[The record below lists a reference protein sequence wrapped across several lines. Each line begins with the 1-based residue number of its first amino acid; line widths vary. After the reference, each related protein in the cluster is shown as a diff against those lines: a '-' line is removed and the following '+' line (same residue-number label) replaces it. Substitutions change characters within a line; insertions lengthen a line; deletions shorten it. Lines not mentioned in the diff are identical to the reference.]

1 MELVLQALA
10 APRRVE
16 ILRLLRRCE
25 RSAGEIHRA
34 LGDVTFG
41 AVSQHLGVLE
51 QAGLVSARRD
61 GRSRYYTTRNE
72 GLQPLREWLDEMWAD
87 ALGRLKEQAEAE
99 ERGERPERAPG
110 EGRRQRAAACSRSQ
124 AEEKNAMTGL
134 DFVLDRSVT
143 IVARRETVFRYFT
156 DSERFA
162 AWWGQGSR
170 IDPRPGGAVHIR
182 FPNAIVAGGEVV
194 EIVPPQKV
202 VFSYGFES
210 GQPIPIGASRVTITL
225 AETPRGTLVKLHHE
239 LPSAEV
245 RDEHVQGW
253 RYQLARVRQRRGQG
267 GARGRGRARRPL
279 LRLLGRDRHRRSV
292 EPSSPRSRPRTWPSA
307 IPTPARP
314 GSTT

>member
-110 EGRRQRAAACSRSQ
+110 EGRRQRAGR
-124 AEEKNAMTGL
+124 
-134 DFVLDRSVT
+134 VP
-143 IVARRETVFRYFT
+143 AR
-156 DSERFA
+156 
-162 AWWGQGSR
+162 
-170 IDPRPGGAVHIR
+170 
-182 FPNAIVAGGEVV
+182 
-194 EIVPPQKV
+194 
-202 VFSYGFES
+202 
-210 GQPIPIGASRVTITL
+210 
-225 AETPRGTLVKLHHE
+225 
-239 LPSAEV
+239 
-245 RDEHVQGW
+245 
-253 RYQLARVRQRRGQG
+253 RQRR
-267 GARGRGRARRPL
+267 
-279 LRLLGRDRHRRSV
+279 
-292 EPSSPRSRPRTWPSA
+292 RT
-307 IPTPARP
+307 R
-314 GSTT
+314 